1 VSHQCGVSN
10 LAKRINVILGEGG
23 GGLGV
28 VQDFNKI
35 ANHLLLACCLRAG
48 GGGDAAGSV
57 LLWVFV
63 CLLDGVFTCATVLM
77 RDARHTPTDGVL
89 GSEGGGEPG
98 ETHQR
103 HPG

>member
-1 VSHQCGVSN
+1 MSHQCGVSN

-48 GGGDAAGSV
+48 GGGMLLGLCYFGS
-57 LLWVFV
+57 LFV
-63 CLLDGVFTCATVLM
+63 CWMGFLPVLQ
-77 RDARHTPTDGVL
+77 
-89 GSEGGGEPG
+89 S
-98 ETHQR
+98 
-103 HPG
+103 